1 MLDFFDNR
9 KELLSLGIKDAA
21 SGGQPHQP
29 ACDLGQVSSLP
40 WALVSWSVKWDHILT
55 SRGFPDSSA
64 GKESACNAGVLGSI
78 PGLGR
83 SPGEGNRYPLQYSG
97 LENSMD
103 CIVHGVAKSRIQL
116 SDFHKLA
123 SLLSLHALQAQSQQH
138 RRHHGHLQASNF
150 QISISRPH
158 LPSEHQKS
166 IKLHTWHPLVVW
178 ICRKVNLLS
187 QSHSLPLPKPSS
199 LLIYFLLKDNCFTEF
214 CCFLSCL
221 NMNQP

>member
-1 MLDFFDNR
+1 MATHSSVLAWKIPWTEEPCGLQSMGWQKNQTQPSDWAYVH
-9 KELLSLGIKDAA
+9 LL
-21 SGGQPHQP
+21 
-29 ACDLGQVSSLP
+29 
-40 WALVSWSVKWDHILT
+40 
-55 SRGFPDSSA
+55 GFPSGSA
-64 GKESACNAGVLGSI
+64 DKESACNAENLGSI

-83 SPGEGNRYPLQYSG
+83 FSGEGKGYSLQYSG
-97 LENSMD
+97 LKNSMD

-214 CCFLSCL
+214 CCFLSNL
-221 NMNQP
+221 NMNQS